1 MKLTKKEIDTLRVI
15 IEKIEDDQKNQK
27 MRIKGR
33 RKLQKQGKSLNKGK
47 VAKQARPTRSRKLI
61 TQRKSPPS
69 RI

>member
-33 RKLQKQGKSLNKGK
+33 RKMQKQGKSLNKGK
-47 VAKQARPTRSRKLI
+47 VANQSRPTRSRKLI

-69 RI
+69 RV